1 MLLWQKIK
9 FKKKN
14 GLKFLSVIAS
24 CHHRHNN
31 HFSLLIISKKEKLE
45 FREMNFFFLFRFMS
59 YTLCLCDVMMMMMN
73 TTKKAPDYL
82 IGTQTQQLA
91 IDVSW
96 LVLTQLRKKN
106 NYDYGSNWTSNNSHL
121 WHLLYYEHHMSF
133 FFVVAFG
140 CIIFIWLQKLLIT
153 LMVSTKTWN
162 QRCITHHHHNDRSEK
177 IWKKNR
183 KTKN

>member
-1 MLLWQKIK
+1 MTENKV
-9 FKKKN
+9 KKKN

-45 FREMNFFFLFRFMS
+45 FREMNFFFFFVS
-59 YTLCLCDVMMMMMN
+59 WVIPCCLCDVMMMMMMN

-96 LVLTQLRKKN
+96 LVLTQLRKKTIMIM
-106 NYDYGSNWTSNNSHL
+106 DQIELTTTAIYGI
-121 WHLLYYEHHMSF
+121 YYITITIWVF

>member
-1 MLLWQKIK
+1 M
-9 FKKKN
+9 
-14 GLKFLSVIAS
+14 KFLSVIAS

-59 YTLCLCDVMMMMMN
+59 YTLLSVWCDDDDEHH
-73 TTKKAPDYL
+73 KKRAPDYL

-96 LVLTQLRKKN
+96 LVLTQLRKKTIMIM
-106 NYDYGSNWTSNNSHL
+106 DQIELATTAIYGI
-121 WHLLYYEHHMSF
+121 YYITITIWVF

-177 IWKKNR
+177 KWKKNR